1 MQNFF
6 RIEFKGIEGRIIRIM
21 LLFCNLN
28 LREQSI
34 LIGISVI
41 LLWYIE
47 GSFGSFY
54 QKDKNTWDLEIQDLL
69 KTNPQSTDRLF
80 LRKLLW

>member
-1 MQNFF
+1 
-6 RIEFKGIEGRIIRIM
+6 M

-54 QKDKNTWDLEIQDLL
+54 QKDKSTWDLEIQDLL

>member
-1 MQNFF
+1 
-6 RIEFKGIEGRIIRIM
+6 M

>member
-1 MQNFF
+1 
-6 RIEFKGIEGRIIRIM
+6 M

-69 KTNPQSTDRLF
+69 KTNPQSKDRLF